1 MGTARRL
8 EFRRRFPRFALDT
21 RHYFDLLFWRYLDK
35 ATAALNEFN
44 PDLVHITGPSDVGML
59 GALLAY
65 RLKLPLAASWHTNL
79 HEYAERR
86 AKPLLRLLPVKLR
99 EISGTRIRKLS
110 LTALARFYHIPRM
123 LFAPN
128 AELIDWLRGLTGKE
142 CHLMSR
148 GVDVDLFSPK
158 RRSRGI
164 GPFTIGYVG
173 RITVEKNVEL
183 LVDLEKEL
191 LCAGIAGFRFLIVG
205 QGASAP
211 RLKKQLMHADFTGV
225 LHGERLAE
233 AYANMDVFVF
243 PSRTDTFGNVVLEA
257 MASGVPAIVSDE
269 GGPKNIVQPGRTGF
283 VATARRDFP
292 RYVFD
297 LMNDSEKLRS
307 MSKAARIYALGQSW
321 DAVFDSVYQKYS
333 QMLAS
338 CQAASENLPTGRPD
352 FFPAGAPW

>member
-1 MGTARRL
+1 
-8 EFRRRFPRFALDT
+8 
-21 RHYFDLLFWRYLDK
+21 
-35 ATAALNEFN
+35 
-44 PDLVHITGPSDVGML
+44 
-59 GALLAY
+59 
-65 RLKLPLAASWHTNL
+65 
-79 HEYAERR
+79 
-86 AKPLLRLLPVKLR
+86 LRLLPAKLR

-110 LTALARFYHIPRM
+110 LMALARFYHIPRM

-128 AELIDWLRGLTGKE
+128 SELIDLLRELTGKE

-148 GVDVDLFSPK
+148 GVDVDLFSPE

-183 LVDLEKEL
+183 LADLEKEL

-257 MASGVPAIVSDE
+257 MASGVPSIVSDE
-269 GGPKNIVQPGRTGF
+269 GGPKNIVQHGRTGF

-307 MSKAARIYALGQSW
+307 MSKAARIYALEQSW
-321 DAVFDSVYQKYS
+321 DTVFDSVYQKYS
-333 QMLAS
+333 QMLAC
-338 CQAASENLPTGRPD
+338 CQAPSENLRMVRPD
-352 FFPAGAPW
+352 FFRAGAPW